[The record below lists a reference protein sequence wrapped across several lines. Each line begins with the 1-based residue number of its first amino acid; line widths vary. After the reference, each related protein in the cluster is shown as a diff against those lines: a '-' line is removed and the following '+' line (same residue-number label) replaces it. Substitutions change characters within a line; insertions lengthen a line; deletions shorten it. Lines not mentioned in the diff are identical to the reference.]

1 MERYLKFTI
10 NAKPL
15 FVLSPVVMRRANIW
29 FLKVGV
35 QYSRRLSYQC
45 YRQWPK
51 ICVVASFVIGSQNMV
66 LLTILVIIFI
76 SMPEALCWRVSRTK
90 LWNLEEEILVS
101 ALWGG
106 SDSDTLPRVSMRLF
120 CSKMYKRGAYTK
132 KNYWNSYLFALKGLF
147 Q

>member
-15 FVLSPVVMRRANIW
+15 FVLSSVVIRRANIW
-29 FLKVGV
+29 FLEVGV
-35 QYSRRLSYQC
+35 QYSCGLSYQC

-51 ICVVASFVIGSQNMV
+51 ICVVPSLVIGSQNMV

-101 ALWGG
+101 PLWGG
-106 SDSDTLPRVSMRLF
+106 SDALPRVSMRLF
-120 CSKMYKRGAYTK
+120 RSKMYK
-132 KNYWNSYLFALKGLF
+132 KGCIHF
-147 Q
+147 